1 MRKAAVSAAPPR
13 TVPMRLCRLTSA
25 FPSARKRGK
34 NKMKKT
40 FLCILL
46 AALLAFSFA
55 SCGKTDGENTG
66 ASTPDASSADGGSSK
81 SEENTTIPANAPD
94 EDVVGIKETFS
105 SLEYAAYLNIFYEK
119 KGDEYA
125 DKVYT
130 KEGTFAVLRDEYN
143 GTDRYYVW
151 GYADKTRCCDWQWEF
166 IPADTSSLPAP
177 GSYVKLKG
185 RLVEDKK
192 SLDGYRFTDTTLE
205 TVESFTP
212 ADGLDLTVM
221 SPTLARVQIANMQG
235 NTDAFGG
242 KNIKVFGRA
251 LNGSC
256 IQHPY
261 YDNSWN
267 LDMVLPDGTTAP
279 ATGQYLIAEGIFT
292 AENGGSYLKVSKIAT
307 F

>member
-1 MRKAAVSAAPPR
+1 MLPIMPALPDDAFSAYLKER
-13 TVPMRLCRLTSA
+13 
-25 FPSARKRGK
+25 K
-34 NKMKKT
+34 NKMNKKY
-40 FLCILL
+40 LCIPL
-46 AALLAFSFA
+46 AALLACSFTA
-55 SCGKTDGENTG
+55 CGKSDGGNGSES
-66 ASTPDASSADGGSSK
+66 AAADATVNETVSDNGSSSAKD
-81 SEENTTIPANAPD
+81 EVTTIPANAPE
-94 EDVVGIKETFS
+94 EDVVGIKETFN

-119 KGDEYA
+119 KADEYVN
-125 DKVYT
+125 KEYS

-143 GTDRYYVW
+143 GVDRYYVW

-166 IPADTSSLPAP
+166 IPTDVSSLPAA

-185 RLVEDKK
+185 KLVADEE

-205 TVESFTP
+205 TVEKFTP

-235 NTDAFGG
+235 NSDAFAN
-242 KNIKVFGRA
+242 KNVKIFGRA

-261 YDNSWN
+261 YDGSWN
-267 LDMVLPDGTTAP
+267 LDMVLPDGESAP
-279 ATGQYLIAEGIFT
+279 ATGQYLIVSGVFT
-292 AENGGSYLKVSKIAT
+292 VENGGSYLKVSKCEK